1 VSVRKA
7 YESTP
12 SGRKSTAQFNS
23 VNYPLKKQP
32 KKLHKGKATLVGLGL
47 LGISLISA
55 VVGAFLAV
63 TVSDVPPLRQTELSK
78 EEQQVF
84 SETDMVAANLNLPEL
99 KRPVNILLLGIK
111 VVRSDLENRGIAYE
125 KQDVGY
131 DHLVNSFHGLSDSML
146 LLRFDPEEEKVS
158 VLSIPRDTR
167 VNIEGYGIRKINHAN
182 DYGGPALTAKVAGE
196 LLGGVKIDR
205 YVRVN
210 VQGVEKLID
219 ALGGI
224 TVNVP
229 KDMKYTDFSQHLYI
243 DLKKGVQHLDGD
255 KTMQFLR
262 FRYDEYGDISRVQ
275 RQQMLMRSA
284 VEQTLKPATIVKI
297 PKILSVIQSHL
308 DTNLTVRELMAL
320 SNFAS
325 KTDRSDI
332 QMMMLP
338 GDFND
343 PGDRVSYWLPNDE
356 KIHKLMTEHFEL
368 PKNDSDYLAI
378 ANSRYAALEGGTG
391 ISHPRLRISIQDS
404 TDSQTALQASLDTLR
419 DAGYRQVSASKN
431 WQASLPVTRIIA
443 QSGDNEAAQEVRS
456 ILGLGEIVVES
467 TGVLGSDVTVQ
478 LGRDWKKQQ
487 NQQNQAAELGTAS
500 QGDAPLPNS
509 ELRTRN

>member
-1 VSVRKA
+1 MSMRKA

-12 SGRKSTAQFNS
+12 SGRKSTAKFNS
-23 VNYPLKKQP
+23 VNYPLKKRP
-32 KKLHKGKATLVGLGL
+32 KKLPQGKAIIVGLGL
-47 LGISLISA
+47 ASVSLVSA

-63 TVSDVPPLRQTELSK
+63 TVSDVPPLKQVELTQ
-78 EEQQVF
+78 EEQKVF
-84 SETDMVAANLNLPEL
+84 SETDMVAANLNIPEL

-111 VVRSDLENRGIAYE
+111 VVSSDLENRGIAYE

-146 LLRFDPEEEKVS
+146 LLRFDPAKEKVS

-182 DYGGPALTAKVAGE
+182 DYGGPALTAKVTSE

-229 KDMKYTDFSQHLYI
+229 KDMKYNDFSQHLYI

-262 FRYDEYGDISRVQ
+262 FRYDEFGDISRVQ

-284 VEQTLKPATIVKI
+284 VEQTLKPATIIKI

-325 KTDRSDI
+325 KTDRSQI

-338 GDFND
+338 GDFNN
-343 PGDRVSYWLPNDE
+343 PNEGASYWLPDE
-356 KIHKLMTEHFEL
+356 QRVRRLMTQHFEL
-368 PKNDSDYLAI
+368 QKNEADYLAI
-378 ANSRYAALEGGTG
+378 ADRRAAALEGEYNLQ
-391 ISHPRLRISIQDS
+391 SPRIRIAIQDS
-404 TDSQTALQASLDTLR
+404 TDSQQALQSSLDTLR

-431 WQASLPVTRIIA
+431 WQTSLPVTRIIA
-443 QSGDNEAAQEVRS
+443 QSGDDEAAQEVRT
-456 ILGLGEIVVES
+456 ILGVGEVVVES

-478 LGRDWKKQQ
+478 LGRDWKKQLEEPAVEETHLNRSNKRQ
-487 NQQNQAAELGTAS
+487 RDEPGN
-500 QGDAPLPNS
+500 
-509 ELRTRN
+509 

>member
-1 VSVRKA
+1 VSMRKA

-12 SGRKSTAQFNS
+12 SGRKSTAKFNS
-23 VNYPLKKQP
+23 VNYPLKKRP
-32 KKLHKGKATLVGLGL
+32 KKLHQGKAIIVGLGL
-47 LGISLISA
+47 AGVSIVSA

-63 TVSDVPPLRQTELSK
+63 TVSDVPPLKQVELTQ
-78 EEQQVF
+78 EEQKVF
-84 SETDMVAANLNLPEL
+84 SETDMVAANLNIPEL

-111 VVRSDLENRGIAYE
+111 VVSSDLENRGIAYE

-146 LLRFDPEEEKVS
+146 LLRFDPEKEKVS

-182 DYGGPALTAKVAGE
+182 DYGGPALTAKVASE

-229 KDMKYTDFSQHLYI
+229 KDMKYNDFSQHLYI

-262 FRYDEYGDISRVQ
+262 YRYDEFGDISRVQ

-284 VEQTLKPATIVKI
+284 VEQTLKPATIIKI

-325 KTDRSDI
+325 KTDRSNI

-343 PGDRVSYWLPNDE
+343 PHERVSYWLPNE
-356 KIHKLMTEHFEL
+356 QRIHKLMTQHFEL
-368 PKNDSDYLAI
+368 RKNDSDYLAI
-378 ANSRYAALEGGTG
+378 ADRRAAALEGEYNLQ
-391 ISHPRLRISIQDS
+391 SPRIRIAIQDS
-404 TDSQTALQASLDTLR
+404 TDSQQALQSSLDTLR

-431 WQASLPVTRIIA
+431 WQTSLPVTRIIA
-443 QSGDNEAAQEVRS
+443 QSGDDEAAQEVRT
-456 ILGLGEIVVES
+456 ILGVGEVVVES

-478 LGRDWKKQQ
+478 LGRDWKKQLEEPAVEETHLNRSNKRQ
-487 NQQNQAAELGTAS
+487 RDEPGN
-500 QGDAPLPNS
+500 
-509 ELRTRN
+509 

>member
-1 VSVRKA
+1 MRKA

-12 SGRKSTAQFNS
+12 SGRKSTAKFNS
-23 VNYPLKKQP
+23 LSHPLKKQP
-32 KKLHKGKATLVGLGL
+32 KKLHKGKAIVVGLGL
-47 LGISLISA
+47 AGVSLVSA

-63 TVSDVPPLRQTELSK
+63 TVSDVPPLKQVELTQ
-78 EEQQVF
+78 EEQKVF

-111 VVRSDLENRGIAYE
+111 VVSSDLENRGIAYE

-146 LLRFDPEEEKVS
+146 LLRFDPEKEKVS

-182 DYGGPALTAKVAGE
+182 DYGGPALTAKVASE

-229 KDMKYTDFSQHLYI
+229 KDMKYNDFSQHLYI

-262 FRYDEYGDISRVQ
+262 FRYDEFGDISRVQ

-284 VEQTLKPATIVKI
+284 VEQTLKPATIIKI

-325 KTDRSDI
+325 KTDRSNI

-338 GDFND
+338 GDFNSPD
-343 PGDRVSYWLPNDE
+343 ERVSYWLPNE
-356 KIHKLMTEHFEL
+356 QRIHKLMTQHFEL
-368 PKNDSDYLAI
+368 RKNDSDYLAI
-378 ANSRYAALEGGTG
+378 ANSRAAALEGEYNLQ
-391 ISHPRLRISIQDS
+391 SPRIRIAIQDS
-404 TDSQTALQASLDTLR
+404 TDSQQALQSSLDTLR
-419 DAGYRQVSASKN
+419 YAGYSQVSASKN
-431 WQASLPVTRIIA
+431 WQTSLPVTRIIA
-443 QSGDNEAAQEVRS
+443 QSGDDEAAQEVRS
-456 ILGLGEIVVES
+456 ILGVGEVVVES

-478 LGRDWKKQQ
+478 LGRDWQKQLEEPAVEETHLNRSNKRQ
-487 NQQNQAAELGTAS
+487 RDE
-500 QGDAPLPNS
+500 P
-509 ELRTRN
+509 EY